1 MQQAGGLIKL
11 HYHTNLSLLEL
22 FSETNNILYYRGSP
36 LFQNIQ
42 ISQKQHNKLTRES
55 DGLFVDGTFIDR
67 FEYING
73 ELLFDGII
81 VSREYT
87 NQQITNTINS
97 LWSPD
102 PYLEIGK
109 IDMSHWFV
117 LHNDSNTKKV
127 YENTSKDTVL
137 DLLITNQD
145 NQDLII
151 KYGVNTLNSNNSE
164 ISIKLPANSYF
175 EVKESSD
182 ATLNITI
189 ELL

>member
-55 DGLFVDGTFIDR
+55 DGLFVDGTFIDK

-87 NQQITNTINS
+87 NQQIINTINS

-109 IDMSHWFV
+109 IDMTHWFV
-117 LHNDSNTKKV
+117 LHNDSNIKKV

-151 KYGVNTLNSNNSE
+151 KYGVNTLNSNDSE
-164 ISIKLPANSYF
+164 ISIKLPANSYL